1 MIKATLWD
9 VGGVIF
15 TGPFERFAAYE
26 VEHGLPDGFIRRLN
40 ATNPDSNAWARLER
54 SEIGFEE
61 FCALFEDEAR
71 AAGGTLD
78 ASEVM
83 ALLHGE
89 VRVEMV
95 DAIKRCRDRGLRT
108 AMLTNNV
115 AASSEAPA
123 ELAELFDVVVE
134 SSRVGFRKPDP
145 RFYQLACAQL
155 EIEPPEAVFLDDLG
169 VNLKPAREL
178 GMTTIKVTDPAAAL
192 RELEQVLGFA
202 LR

>member
-1 MIKATLWD
+1 
-9 VGGVIF
+9 
-15 TGPFERFAAYE
+15 
-26 VEHGLPDGFIRRLN
+26 
-40 ATNPDSNAWARLER
+40 
-54 SEIGFEE
+54 
-61 FCALFEDEAR
+61 
-71 AAGGTLD
+71 
-78 ASEVM
+78 M

-95 DAIKRCRDRGLRT
+95 EAIRRCRDRGLRT

-145 RFYQLACAQL
+145 RFYQLACEQL

-178 GMTTIKVTDPAAAL
+178 GMTTIKVTDPATAL
-192 RELEQVLGFA
+192 RELERVLGFA